1 MIRIHA
7 TCIAMAGRG
16 VLLAGASGVGKSDLA
31 LRMIDRG
38 AQLVSDDYTELDVRD
53 TVLFARPPAL
63 LRGKIEVRGL
73 GIQPMNFV
81 EGVPVALFIALD
93 ESPERLPQDAVYKAL
108 LGTEVRKFALAGL
121 EPSAPIKLELMLA
134 QLAEEH

>member
-7 TCIAMAGRG
+7 TCIAVAGRG
-16 VLLAGASGVGKSDLA
+16 VLLAGASGAGKSDLA

-38 AQLVSDDYTELDVRD
+38 AQLVSDDYTELEVRN
-53 TVLFARPPAL
+53 TVLFASPPAL

-73 GIQPMNFV
+73 GIQTMDFAV
-81 EGVPVALFIALD
+81 DVPVALFIALD
-93 ESPERLPQDAVYKAL
+93 EAPARLPQDAAYEVL
-108 LGTEVRKFALAGL
+108 LGIEVRKYALAGL

-134 QLAEEH
+134 QRAKEH

>member
-93 ESPERLPQDAVYKAL
+93 ESPERLPQDVVYKAL
-108 LGTEVRKFALAGL
+108 LGIEVRKYALAGL